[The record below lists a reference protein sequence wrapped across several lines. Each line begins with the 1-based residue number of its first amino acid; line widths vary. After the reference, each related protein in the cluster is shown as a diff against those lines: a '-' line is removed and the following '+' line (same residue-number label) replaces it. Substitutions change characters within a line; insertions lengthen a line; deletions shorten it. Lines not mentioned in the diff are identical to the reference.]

1 MLGSLKLSHG
11 LDHVH
16 LPWITGASVRDII
29 LTSPY
34 IFKLANFYHGQ
45 NMTTSAHHTTD
56 ASVADNINAATNAL
70 KKFRV
75 IYGTVRQHFRDV
87 EQSCGIS
94 GSQLWLLQEIHRTQN
109 IGVSEL
115 ANRLS
120 IHQSTCSQLVDKLAK
135 AKLVTK
141 IRSEQ
146 DQRRVGL
153 CITQQAMA
161 ILAKA
166 PSPAEGVLPEA
177 LNAMPKDVLL
187 QLDSVL
193 EKVIKQL
200 GVRSHTLE
208 TLPLSDM

>member
-1 MLGSLKLSHG
+1 MTASILS
-11 LDHVH
+11 
-16 LPWITGASVRDII
+16 
-29 LTSPY
+29 
-34 IFKLANFYHGQ
+34 
-45 NMTTSAHHTTD
+45 TTSTSTPD
-56 ASVADNINAATNAL
+56 SIKAATNAL

-75 IYGTVRQHFRDV
+75 IYGTVRQHFREV

-135 AKLVTK
+135 AKLVSK

-153 CITQQAMA
+153 CITEQALA

-177 LNAMPKDVLL
+177 LNAMPHDVLL
-187 QLDSVL
+187 QLDHML

-200 GVRSHTLE
+200 GVRSHKLE
-208 TLPLSDM
+208 NLPLSDM

>member
-1 MLGSLKLSHG
+1 
-11 LDHVH
+11 
-16 LPWITGASVRDII
+16 
-29 LTSPY
+29 
-34 IFKLANFYHGQ
+34 
-45 NMTTSAHHTTD
+45 MTVSTHDTSATST
-56 ASVADNINAATNAL
+56 SDNAKAATNAL

-75 IYGTVRQHFRDV
+75 IYGTVRQHFREV
-87 EQSCGIS
+87 EQNCGIS
-94 GSQLWLLQEIHRTQN
+94 GSQLWLLQEIHRTEN

-141 IRSEQ
+141 LRSEQ

-153 CITQQAMA
+153 CVTEQAIA

-187 QLDSVL
+187 ELDSVL

-200 GVRSHTLE
+200 GVRSHKLE
-208 TLPLSDM
+208 TLPLADM

>member
-1 MLGSLKLSHG
+1 M
-11 LDHVH
+11 
-16 LPWITGASVRDII
+16 TASTHDTTA
-29 LTSPY
+29 TS
-34 IFKLANFYHGQ
+34 
-45 NMTTSAHHTTD
+45 TS
-56 ASVADNINAATNAL
+56 DNAKAATNAL

-75 IYGTVRQHFRDV
+75 IYGTVRQHFREV

-94 GSQLWLLQEIHRTQN
+94 GSQLWLLQEIHRTQH

-135 AKLVTK
+135 AKLVIK
-141 IRSEQ
+141 QRSEQ

-153 CITQQAMA
+153 CVTEQAIA

-177 LNAMPKDVLL
+177 LNAMPNDVLL
-187 QLDSVL
+187 QLDSAL

-200 GVRSHTLE
+200 GVRSHKLE
-208 TLPLSDM
+208 TLPLADM

>member
-1 MLGSLKLSHG
+1 M
-11 LDHVH
+11 
-16 LPWITGASVRDII
+16 TASI
-29 LTSPY
+29 LNTTNTSTPDS
-34 IFKLANFYHGQ
+34 IK
-45 NMTTSAHHTTD
+45 
-56 ASVADNINAATNAL
+56 AATNAL

-75 IYGTVRQHFRDV
+75 IYGTVRQHFREV

-153 CITQQAMA
+153 CITEQAIA
-161 ILAKA
+161 ILSKA

-187 QLDSVL
+187 ELDSVL

-200 GVRSHTLE
+200 GVRSHKLE

>member
-1 MLGSLKLSHG
+1 
-11 LDHVH
+11 
-16 LPWITGASVRDII
+16 
-29 LTSPY
+29 
-34 IFKLANFYHGQ
+34 
-45 NMTTSAHHTTD
+45 MTVSTHDTSATST
-56 ASVADNINAATNAL
+56 SDNAKAATNAL

-75 IYGTVRQHFRDV
+75 IYGTVRQHFREV

-94 GSQLWLLQEIHRTQN
+94 GSQLWLLQEIHRTKN

-135 AKLVTK
+135 AKLVIK
-141 IRSEQ
+141 QRSEQ

-153 CITQQAMA
+153 CVTEQAIA

-177 LNAMPKDVLL
+177 LNAMPNDVLL

-200 GVRSHTLE
+200 GVRSHQLE

>member
-1 MLGSLKLSHG
+1 M
-11 LDHVH
+11 
-16 LPWITGASVRDII
+16 TASTHDTTA
-29 LTSPY
+29 TS
-34 IFKLANFYHGQ
+34 
-45 NMTTSAHHTTD
+45 TS
-56 ASVADNINAATNAL
+56 DNAKAATNAL

-75 IYGTVRQHFRDV
+75 IYGTVRQHFREV

-94 GSQLWLLQEIHRTQN
+94 GSQLWLLQEIHRTEN

-135 AKLVTK
+135 AKLVIK
-141 IRSEQ
+141 QRSEQ

-153 CITQQAMA
+153 CVTEQAIA

-177 LNAMPKDVLL
+177 LNAMPNDVLL

-200 GVRSHTLE
+200 GVRSHRLE
-208 TLPLSDM
+208 TLPLADM

>member
-1 MLGSLKLSHG
+1 M
-11 LDHVH
+11 
-16 LPWITGASVRDII
+16 
-29 LTSPY
+29 
-34 IFKLANFYHGQ
+34 ANTYNGR
-45 NMTTSAHHTTD
+45 NMTAASINTTH
-56 ASVADNINAATNAL
+56 SSTLDNAQAAANAL

-75 IYGTVRQHFRDV
+75 IYGTVRQHFREV
-87 EQSCGIS
+87 EQHCGIS

-141 IRSEQ
+141 MRSEQ

-153 CITQQAMA
+153 CVTEQAIA

-177 LNAMPKDVLL
+177 LNAMSVEVLM
-187 QLDSVL
+187 QLDSAL

-200 GVRSHTLE
+200 GVRSHKLE

>member
-1 MLGSLKLSHG
+1 M
-11 LDHVH
+11 
-16 LPWITGASVRDII
+16 TASIHNNTNA
-29 LTSPY
+29 LTS
-34 IFKLANFYHGQ
+34 
-45 NMTTSAHHTTD
+45 
-56 ASVADNINAATNAL
+56 DNINAATNAL

-75 IYGTVRQHFRDV
+75 IYGTVRQHFREV

-115 ANRLS
+115 ASRLS

-141 IRSEQ
+141 VRSEQ

-153 CITQQAMA
+153 CITEQAIA

-177 LNAMPKDVLL
+177 LNAMPRDVLI
-187 QLDSVL
+187 QLDSML

-200 GVRSHTLE
+200 GVRSHKLE

>member
-1 MLGSLKLSHG
+1 MTAVSINTTHSST
-11 LDHVH
+11 LD
-16 LPWITGASVRDII
+16 
-29 LTSPY
+29 
-34 IFKLANFYHGQ
+34 
-45 NMTTSAHHTTD
+45 
-56 ASVADNINAATNAL
+56 NAQAAANAL

-75 IYGTVRQHFRDV
+75 IYGTVRQHFREV

-115 ANRLS
+115 AKRLS

-141 IRSEQ
+141 MRSEQ

-153 CITQQAMA
+153 CVTEQAIA

-166 PSPAEGVLPEA
+166 PSPAEGILPNA
-177 LNAMPKDVLL
+177 LNRMPYTVLIE
-187 QLDSVL
+187 LDCAL
-193 EKVIKQL
+193 EKVIAQMGIRDSKL
-200 GVRSHTLE
+200 GTQ
-208 TLPLSDM
+208 PLADM

>member
-1 MLGSLKLSHG
+1 
-11 LDHVH
+11 
-16 LPWITGASVRDII
+16 
-29 LTSPY
+29 
-34 IFKLANFYHGQ
+34 
-45 NMTTSAHHTTD
+45 MTVSTHDTSATST
-56 ASVADNINAATNAL
+56 SDNAKAATNAL

-75 IYGTVRQHFRDV
+75 IYGTVRQHFREV

-94 GSQLWLLQEIHRTQN
+94 GSQLWLLQEIHRTEN

-135 AKLVTK
+135 AKLVIK
-141 IRSEQ
+141 QRSEQ

-153 CITQQAMA
+153 CVTEQAIA

-177 LNAMPKDVLL
+177 LNAMPNDVLL

>member
-1 MLGSLKLSHG
+1 M
-11 LDHVH
+11 
-16 LPWITGASVRDII
+16 TASI
-29 LTSPY
+29 LNTTNTSTPDS
-34 IFKLANFYHGQ
+34 IK
-45 NMTTSAHHTTD
+45 
-56 ASVADNINAATNAL
+56 AATNAL

-75 IYGTVRQHFRDV
+75 IYGTVRQHFREV

-153 CITQQAMA
+153 CITEQAIA

-187 QLDSVL
+187 ELDSVL

-200 GVRSHTLE
+200 GVRSHKLE

>member
-1 MLGSLKLSHG
+1 M
-11 LDHVH
+11 
-16 LPWITGASVRDII
+16 
-29 LTSPY
+29 
-34 IFKLANFYHGQ
+34 
-45 NMTTSAHHTTD
+45 TTD
-56 ASVADNINAATNAL
+56 AHHPTENSTADNHVAATNAL

-75 IYGTVRQHFRDV
+75 IYGTVRQHFREV

-115 ANRLS
+115 AGRLS

-135 AKLVTK
+135 AKLVIK
-141 IRSEQ
+141 QRSEQ

-153 CITQQAMA
+153 CVTEQAIA

-187 QLDSVL
+187 QLDSAL

-200 GVRSHTLE
+200 GVRSHKLE
-208 TLPLSDM
+208 TLPLADM